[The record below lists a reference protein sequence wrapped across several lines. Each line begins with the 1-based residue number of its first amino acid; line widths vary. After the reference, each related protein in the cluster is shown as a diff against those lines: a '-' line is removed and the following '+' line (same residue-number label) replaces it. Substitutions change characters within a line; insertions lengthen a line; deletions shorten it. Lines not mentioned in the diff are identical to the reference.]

1 MEKNTIDVK
10 NKLQVLK
17 ESYTNYLRSGKDYN
31 SNLREYVEANADS
44 DPGFFGWL
52 FNNDNLDD
60 FANLT
65 EDQAEEYEDFL
76 DVCEANSFTYDV
88 QFDDDNNTNGKGWH
102 ESYQY
107 CKDYIEIYNGTNE
120 SYFEDYKGGIVSI
133 YCNETDEKVYSERV
147 K

>member
-17 ESYTNYLRSGKDYN
+17 ESYADYLRSGKDYN
-31 SNLREYVEANADS
+31 SNLREYVEAKADS
-44 DPGFFGWL
+44 DPSFFRWL

-60 FANLT
+60 FADLT

-76 DVCEANSFTYDV
+76 DVCEENSFTYDV
-88 QFDDDNNTNGKGWH
+88 YFDDDNNTSGKGWK
-102 ESYQY
+102 ESYKY
-107 CKDYIEIYNGTNE
+107 CKDYIEMYNGTNE
-120 SYFEDYKGGIVSI
+120 GYFECYKGGIVSI
-133 YCNETDEKVYSERV
+133 YCNEIDEEVYSERV